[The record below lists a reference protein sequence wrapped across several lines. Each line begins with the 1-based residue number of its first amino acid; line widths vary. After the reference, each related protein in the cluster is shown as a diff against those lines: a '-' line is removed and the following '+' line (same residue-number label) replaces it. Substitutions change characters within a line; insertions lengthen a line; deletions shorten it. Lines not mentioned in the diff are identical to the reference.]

1 MSQELVY
8 PTCAFRALPDQHQP
22 TAPVALDEDS
32 AVAVLDAWRPVL
44 ELMANSCLEPVG
56 QVVYC
61 PENTS
66 RCLAAAMS
74 HETFFAAAHDS
85 LLPDGDPEQLAFEEN
100 AAYMRFADIAKHMAT
115 CSGKY
120 WRLVY
125 DAAEA
130 VGGGETTLQDSVHI
144 DAYVLGCF
152 DERLRSWFT
161 SVGLDMH
168 TLQERLTDCVPREG
182 DAHLYWPIF
191 LFGLMRALSTRKAD
205 YVSPT
210 AKALHP
216 PWL

>member
-1 MSQELVY
+1 MSQELVH
-8 PTCAFRALPDQHQP
+8 PTSAFRALPGHWPP
-22 TAPVALDEDS
+22 TAPVALDEES
-32 AVAVLDAWRPVL
+32 AVAVLDAWTPVL

-66 RCLAAAMS
+66 RCLAAARS
-74 HETFFAAAHDS
+74 HEFFFVAAHDS

-100 AAYMRFADIAKHMAT
+100 AAYMRFADIVKHMAT

-152 DERLRSWFT
+152 DKRMTEWSK
-161 SVGLDMH
+161 SIGLDMH

-182 DAHLYWPIF
+182 DAHLYWHIF
-191 LFGLMRALSTRKAD
+191 LSGLMRALSTRKAD

-210 AKALHP
+210 AKALPP